1 VPGASQEG
9 SRKQQNDHDAVP
21 HLRNRPRIEDK
32 NFLWKLRL
40 AERRAAWRRR
50 RRKIALDERA
60 WDNDKTEAAAV
71 SQATAAA
78 GRAAAAT
85 AGTLRIHGAACG
97 DGCGRRGRAEP
108 GRAGLLL
115 RVVTL
120 T

>member
-1 VPGASQEG
+1 MTTTPCPICETGPASRTKTSFG
-9 SRKQQNDHDAVP
+9 SCDLPSD
-21 HLRNRPRIEDK
+21 
-32 NFLWKLRL
+32 
-40 AERRAAWRRR
+40 ERRGDRR

-78 GRAAAAT
+78 GRAAAAA
-85 AGTLRIHGAACG
+85 AGTLRIHGASCG

-108 GRAGLLL
+108 GGAGLLL